1 MKLNYKEPNK
11 KKSKQILFNLTES
24 LFNDLTDFCEKHNT
38 TKSNLIRKLLENYL
52 NEKEIETK

>member
-1 MKLNYKEPNK
+1 MKLNYKEPSE

-24 LFNDLTDFCEKHNT
+24 LFNELTDFCEKHDT

-52 NEKEIETK
+52 KEKEN